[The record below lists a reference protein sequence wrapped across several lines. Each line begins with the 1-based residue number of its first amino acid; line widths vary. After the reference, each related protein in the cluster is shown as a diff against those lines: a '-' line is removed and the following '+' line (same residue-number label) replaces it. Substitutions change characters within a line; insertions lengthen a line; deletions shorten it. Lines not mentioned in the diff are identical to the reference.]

1 MYSIK
6 DVAKKAGVSIG
17 TVSNVINN
25 TRYVSPELSKRVHK
39 AIKELG
45 YSINPIASG
54 LKSMRTRTIG
64 LVATDITRVFYS
76 HVITGM
82 QRAANENNY
91 ILSIYSTYNSLEAEK
106 EAIERYRM
114 GMIDAIILD
123 TSANITDMDYFVGLS
138 NLKFKDKFIPIMS
151 IELDL
156 SQYGIS
162 SIFVNNMLASE
173 NATEYL
179 IEKGCKNIVHILGPE
194 SSSLSRER
202 LIGYKKAIV
211 NSDRKIDEEYVI
223 KGDFSHY
230 SGYHSIEDFIKKGI
244 PFDGVFA
251 ANDQMAIGASEAIRN
266 YGLKIPEDV
275 KVVGFDDSF
284 IASLVSPSLTT
295 INVPK
300 EEMGYRAVSELINL
314 LNTEEPQTVS
324 ICLDAELVQRNSTEK
339 NVLIERKNYNW

>member
-54 LKSMRTRTIG
+54 LKSKRTKTIG
-64 LVATDITRVFYS
+64 LVATDIRRVFYS

-82 QRAANENNY
+82 QKAVNENNY
-91 ILSIYSTYNSLEAEK
+91 TLSIYSTYNNLEAEK
-106 EAIERYRM
+106 EAIEKYRL

-123 TSANITDMDYFVGLS
+123 TSANIDDMDYFVGLS
-138 NLKFKDKFIPIMS
+138 NLKFNDKFIPVMS
-151 IELDL
+151 IEVDL

-173 NATEYL
+173 RATEYL
-179 IEKGCKNIVHILGPE
+179 IEKGCKKIVHILGPE
-194 SSSLSRER
+194 TSSLSRER
-202 LIGYKKAIV
+202 LIGYKKALI
-211 NSDRKIDEEYVI
+211 NSDISINQDYII
-223 KGDFSHY
+223 KGDFSHHD
-230 SGYHSIEDFIKKGI
+230 GYNSMMSFLESKI

-251 ANDQMAIGASEAIRN
+251 SNDQMAIGACEAIKEH
-266 YGLKIPEDV
+266 GIEIPDDV

-284 IASLVSPSLTT
+284 IASLVDPSLST

-300 EEMGYRAVSELINL
+300 EEMGYRAVGELINF
-314 LNTEEPQTVS
+314 LNTEEYRNVT
-324 ICLDAELVQRNSTEK
+324 ICLDTELVERGSTQK
-339 NVLIERKNYNW
+339 NVSIERKNYNW